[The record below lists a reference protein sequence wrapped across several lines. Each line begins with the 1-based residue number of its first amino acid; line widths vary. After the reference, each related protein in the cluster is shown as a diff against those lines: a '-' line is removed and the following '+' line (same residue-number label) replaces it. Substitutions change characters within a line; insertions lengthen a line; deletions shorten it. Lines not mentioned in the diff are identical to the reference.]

1 MLCLEQDINA
11 RSVTHHH
18 EFSLVTVGHPS
29 CHTPGFNASG
39 FQPPSQVHSDPKLTL
54 PHTSRKLSAHSL
66 NILLTLAHRFNLFPI
81 IASERRIVNTLFL
94 IFVIFKYHLRIFVF
108 IRRIARPAPVLG

>member
-1 MLCLEQDINA
+1 MLCLEQDLYA

-18 EFSLVTVGHPS
+18 AFSLVTVGHPS
-29 CHTPGFNASG
+29 CHTPGFNSSG